1 MSDSEP
7 PSELQTMQSSPTTPE
22 DSAKGFTVLTDV
34 VCPYCADLCDDL
46 RLTVERNHIAAV
58 EVECP
63 ARRAFFKGYQVETVR
78 PRIRGVEAGWD
89 AAVEE
94 AATILA
100 RARSPLVQGLSR
112 HGLRG
117 PARCSGACRDNRGLR
132 RYAVRRLLWSGRALA
147 LQQVGEASCTLGEIK
162 NRADLVVVWG
172 ADPMVTHPRH
182 LSRYALDPRG
192 LFVPN
197 GRQDRKLIVVDNH
210 RTLTAGTADLF
221 LEVAVDQDYDVL
233 GVLRALLKKRR
244 LDAKEVGGRPLEEW
258 GALLEQMKGCRYGI
272 IFYGTGL
279 TMSRGGVESVA
290 QLLHLVNDL
299 NAFTRFSV
307 MAMRGPLGFGNVGGS
322 YKVLCWQTGYPF
334 AVSFARGYPR
344 YNPGEFSG
352 IRDACATGGRCHPG
366 RGGRSTRLSDAR
378 DGRDPHTSPH
388 RRLGATTQHHSQGG
402 DRVFSHGDETA
413 RSAPGTM
420 FRMDRDPGAGQASGG
435 VPSSHRRGR
444 PGAAPLP
451 ALDSTAL
458 ARPGLCISDCSRAAR
473 DTCDGIRARRLFR
486 TPSRKDVSS

>member
-1 MSDSEP
+1 MSDSEQ
-7 PSELQTMQSSPTTPE
+7 PSDLHTMQSSPTTPE
-22 DSAKGFTVLTDV
+22 DSAKGSTVLTDV

-46 RLTVERNHIAAV
+46 RLTVERNHIASV

-63 ARRAFFKGYQVETVR
+63 AGRAFFKGYQVETVR

-89 AAVEE
+89 AAIEE

-100 RARSPLVQGLSR
+100 RARSPLVQGLSATACEAQR
-112 HGLRG
+112 VAVEL
-117 PARCSGACRDNRGLR
+117 AETIGACVDTP
-132 RYAVRRLLWSGRALA
+132 YAAFYGPRALA

-192 LFVPN
+192 LFVPS
-197 GRQDRKLIVVDNH
+197 GRQDRKLVVVDNH
-210 RTLTAGTADLF
+210 RTLTAGAADLF

-244 LDAKEVGGRPLEEW
+244 LDVKEVGGRPLEEW

-344 YNPGEFSG
+344 YNPGEFSASEMLA
-352 IRDACATGGRCHPG
+352 RQEVDATLVVGADPLDYLTPATAAIL
-366 RGGRSTRLSDAR
+366 TRLPTVVLA
-378 DGRDPHTSPH
+378 P
-388 RRLGATTQHHSQGG
+388 RLNTTAKAAT
-402 DRVFSHGDETA
+402 VFFPTATHGV
-413 RSAPGTM
+413 SAPGTM
-420 FRMDRDPGAGQASGG
+420 FRMDRIP
-435 VPSSHRRGR
+435 V
-444 PGAAPLP
+444 
-451 ALDSTAL
+451 
-458 ARPGLCISDCSRAAR
+458 
-473 DTCDGIRARRLFR
+473 RARQVVESLLPTDADVLERLL
-486 TPSRKDVSS
+486 SRLLTLRR

>member
-1 MSDSEP
+1 MSDPEP
-7 PSELQTMQSSPTTPE
+7 PSDLQTMQSSPTTPG
-22 DSAKGFTVLTDV
+22 DTAKGSTVMTDV

-46 RLTVERNHIAAV
+46 RLTVERNHITAV

-63 ARRAFFKGYQVETVR
+63 AGRAFFKGYQVETVK
-78 PRIRGVEAGWD
+78 PRVRGAESGWD

-100 RARSPLVQGLSR
+100 RARSPLVLGLSATTCEAQR
-112 HGLRG
+112 VAVEL
-117 PARCSGACRDNRGLR
+117 AEAIGACVDTPYVDFYGP
-132 RYAVRRLLWSGRALA
+132 RALA

-182 LSRYALDPRG
+182 LSRYALDPSG

-210 RTLTAGTADLF
+210 RTLTAEAADLF
-221 LEVAVDQDYDVL
+221 LEVAVDQEYEVL
-233 GVLRALLKKRR
+233 GVLRARLRKRP
-244 LDAKEVGGRPLEEW
+244 LTVEQVGGRPLKEW
-258 GALLEQMKGCRYGI
+258 EALLERMKGCRYGV

-299 NAFTRFSV
+299 NAYTRFSV

-322 YKVLCWQTGYPF
+322 YKVLCWQSGYPF

-344 YNPGEFSG
+344 YNPGEFSASEMLA
-352 IRDACATGGRCHPG
+352 RQEVDAALVVGADPLEY
-366 RGGRSTRLSDAR
+366 LS
-378 DGRDPHTSPH
+378 P
-388 RRLGATTQHHSQGG
+388 
-402 DRVFSHGDETA
+402 ETA
-413 RSAPGTM
+413 AILKRLPTVVLAPRLNTTAKAATVFFPTATYGVSAPGMM
-420 FRMDRDPGAGQASGG
+420 FRVDRIP
-435 VPSSHRRGR
+435 
-444 PGAAPLP
+444 
-451 ALDSTAL
+451 
-458 ARPGLCISDCSRAAR
+458 
-473 DTCDGIRARRLFR
+473 IRARQVVESPLPTDAEILERLLSKLR
-486 TPSRKDVSS
+486 TLQR